1 MTEETKEAESTNQVS
16 VEETL
21 ETSSES
27 SAPVHRN
34 NFSTLLENHAHLLVL
49 LFCILLFFVTYWP
62 LTQTG
67 LLSDDWSLASTKAS
81 PEPFAALHGHWFGG
95 TEGAFYRPLPRIM
108 LYAQG
113 ALFGNSGVGQHLVS
127 MLLHCGVGLFLFFT
141 LRNFSKSIGLVASV
155 LFIFHPASIEAIS
168 WVSSQT
174 DLFFLFFFSASVFF
188 YVTFRNLVGLIGGSL
203 LAVLA
208 YMSKEP
214 AIFMG
219 PFIVFACGFSFFLF
233 RESKD
238 FQSMKKY
245 LAIVLGINLLLW
257 IVYMISRKV
266 FLGSFLPDY
275 TREAPLY
282 QMSINTLAMF
292 DGLLRPL
299 VPGWFAKRKLFEDNE
314 SLFIVSIVAVP
325 ALFLWSLFK
334 KNKILTLAVLL
345 FGISMGTFIPA
356 LPGSSNMNGNG
367 RYFYFPLLGFCLITA
382 TVLSPLFSGDHY
394 KKYGSLILTVSVLLL
409 VRFVYLSMPT
419 VTDYQGAA
427 DIRQAMERNLDE
439 AHENASE
446 IILVNE
452 VIPDHF
458 ESAYIFRNG
467 FPEFFASRYGY
478 GPTIL
483 PFNGQIDSS
492 KIDPEKPV
500 YRIQYKGLYN
510 YPIIFEDNEILE
522 LLKRQ
527 ENRPTAVPVVIDFRE
542 QQDLVSKLPLSPDLV
557 GVGFQEEQGY
567 VLRVTGSDPN
577 IAIPFPKNTV
587 PGIYRSVTVEMTLV
601 LQEEHTLGKEDTCEI
616 IFLPTGPDQTPI
628 TLSQPLT
635 TQQGWKEYTFD
646 LNGVVPWQKAER
658 LAWIRLDPSSQYR
671 GMIVLRKI
679 ELK

>member
-1 MTEETKEAESTNQVS
+1 MTEQTAKSESTDIAA
-16 VEETL
+16 VEESST
-21 ETSSES
+21 TSSDNSIKS
-27 SAPVHRN
+27 SRLD
-34 NFSTLLENHAHLLVL
+34 FSSLLENHAHLLVL

-95 TEGAFYRPLPRIM
+95 TKGAFYRPLPRIL

-113 ALFGNSGVGQHLVS
+113 ALFGDSGVGQHLVS

-141 LRNFSKSIGLVASV
+141 LRNFSKPIGLAASV

-188 YVTFRNLVGLIGGSL
+188 FVTFRNLLGIVGGSL
-203 LAVLA
+203 MTVLA

-219 PFIVFACGFSFFLF
+219 PFFVFASVFSFYLF
-233 RESKD
+233 RESKE
-238 FQSMKKY
+238 FQSLKKY
-245 LAIVLGINLLLW
+245 LLFVLGINLLLW
-257 IVYMISRKV
+257 IGYMMARKV

-275 TREAPLY
+275 TREAPFY
-282 QMSINTLAMF
+282 QMSINSLAMF

-299 VPGWFAKRKLFEDNE
+299 VPGWFAERTMFENNE
-314 SLFIVSIVAVP
+314 SLFIVSIAAVP
-325 ALFLWSLFK
+325 ALFVWSLLK
-334 KNKILTLAVLL
+334 RNKILTLAVLL
-345 FGISMGTFIPA
+345 FGISIGTFIPA
-356 LPGSSNMNGNG
+356 LPGSANMNGNG

-382 TVLSPLFSGDHY
+382 TVLSPLFSGEQY
-394 KKYGSLILTVSVLLL
+394 KKYGPLIVTLSILLL

-419 VTDYQGAA
+419 VTDYQNAA
-427 DIRQAMERNLDE
+427 EIRQAMERNLDQ

-446 IILVNE
+446 IILVKE
-452 VIPDHF
+452 LLPDHYK
-458 ESAYIFRNG
+458 SAYIFRNG
-467 FPEFFASRYGY
+467 FPEFFATRYGY

-500 YRIQYKGLYN
+500 YRIQYKGLNN
-510 YPIIFEDNEILE
+510 YPIIFEDSEIIE
-522 LLKRQ
+522 LIKKQ
-527 ENRPTAVPVVIDFRE
+527 ENRPTAVPVTIDFRE
-542 QQDLVSKLPLSPDLV
+542 RQDLAGRLPMSGDLV
-557 GVGFQEEQGY
+557 PVGIKPEQGY
-567 VLRVTGSDPN
+567 VMKVTGSDPN
-577 IAIPFPKNTV
+577 FAIPFPQNTE
-587 PGIYRSVTVEMTLV
+587 PNIYRTITVEMTLV
-601 LQEEHTLGKEDTCEI
+601 LQEEHTLGENDTCEL
-616 IFLPTGPDQTPI
+616 IFMPAGSDQTPI

-646 LNGVVPWQKAER
+646 LNGVVPWQKASR
-658 LAWIRLDPSSQYR
+658 LAWIRLDPSTQYR
-671 GMIVLRKI
+671 GLIVVRKI